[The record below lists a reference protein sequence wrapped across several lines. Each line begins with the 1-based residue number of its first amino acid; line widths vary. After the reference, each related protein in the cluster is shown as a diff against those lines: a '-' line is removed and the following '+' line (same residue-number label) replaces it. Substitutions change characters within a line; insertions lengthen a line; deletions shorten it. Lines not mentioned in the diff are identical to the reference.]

1 MSELSGLSTSMLLN
15 ILRVCTDS
23 RVQRGREL
31 EYVRVV
37 REATEEALA
46 GESEAPEPQ
55 LPTKPP
61 YGPHCRTM
69 PSQRPCGNVHCVR
82 PECNTF

>member
-23 RVQRGREL
+23 RIQRGREL

-37 REATEEALA
+37 REAVEEALA
-46 GESEAPEPQ
+46 GARDAYGTELVGWCPVCGCAHR
-55 LPTKPP
+55 LPR
-61 YGPHCRTM
+61 C
-69 PSQRPCGNVHCVR
+69 SWL
-82 PECNTF
+82 

>member
-1 MSELSGLSTSMLLN
+1 MSELSGLSTEMLLN

-23 RVQRGREL
+23 HVQRGREL

-46 GESEAPEPQ
+46 TQRTPQAVSDEPRRCEA
-55 LPTKPP
+55 
-61 YGPHCRTM
+61 R
-69 PSQRPCGNVHCVR
+69 
-82 PECNTF
+82 